1 MRTETWQAP
10 GRVNL
15 IGEHTDYNGGFVL
28 PIAID
33 RRTTVSATARE
44 DGELRCSS
52 AQFADGGDDSW
63 TAYVRGV
70 HRALVDAGY
79 PVGGADVVVDSDVPV
94 GAGLSSSAALEVASA
109 GALAALAGKEITPD
123 DAAAVAFRA
132 ENTFVGVPTGIMD
145 QTVVAKA
152 AADRALFL
160 DCRSLQTEL
169 VPFDLAGHG
178 LALAVVDSGVRRQL
192 TDGRYAER
200 RRECEAAAAALG
212 VEQLRDA
219 SLGQVVTA
227 GLDDV
232 LRRRARH
239 VVSENARVLQA
250 VQALREGRL
259 TDLGPLL
266 MASHASLRDDFEVS
280 IPELDTIVLTAQFK
294 GAVGAR
300 MTGGGFG
307 GAAIVLAPKR
317 AMPGIL
323 EAFGDKAFEVQPAG
337 GFGRVSE
344 VR

>member
-1 MRTETWQAP
+1 VWQAP

-33 RRTTVSATARE
+33 RRTTVSATERD
-44 DGELRCSS
+44 DGELNCRS
-52 AQFADGGDDSW
+52 AQFADGADDSW

-70 HRALVDAGY
+70 HSALNDAGY

-109 GALAALAGKEITPD
+109 GALAALTGNEITPD
-123 DAAAVAFRA
+123 DAIAVSHRA

-152 AADRALFL
+152 VAEHALFL
-160 DCRSLQTEL
+160 DCRSLDTEL
-169 VPFDLAGHG
+169 VPFDLDAHG
-178 LALAVVDSGVRRQL
+178 LALAVVDSGVRHKL
-192 TDGRYAER
+192 ADGRYAER
-200 RRECEAAAAALG
+200 RRQCEEAAAALG

-219 SLGQVVTA
+219 SLGQVVTS

-239 VVSENARVLQA
+239 VVTEDARVLQA
-250 VQALREGRL
+250 VQVLREGPL

-280 IPELDTIVLTAQFK
+280 IPELDAIVATAQFR

-307 GAAIVLAPKR
+307 GAAIVLAPTR
-317 AMPGIL
+317 AMPGLL
-323 EAFGDKAFEVQPAG
+323 ETFADKAFEVRPAG
-337 GFGRVSE
+337 GFSRVGE
-344 VR
+344 TR